1 MHRLCPE
8 NIQGATVGI
17 APEEGNQKSV
27 EAAEMETDLHHVTS
41 ETGFE
46 LNFYSMHTYTELTH
60 LSILDIQW
68 APWISTVLKCYLLTW
83 L

>member
-46 LNFYSMHTYTELTH
+46 LNFYNMHTYTELTH
-60 LSILDIQW
+60 LSILDAVGTLDIRGAQ
-68 APWISTVLKCYLLTW
+68 CYLLTW

>member
-46 LNFYSMHTYTELTH
+46 LNFYNMHTYFQPFE
-60 LSILDIQW
+60 SKWQIIN
-68 APWISTVLKCYLLTW
+68 ISGC
-83 L
+83 